1 MNSQYNQRYYFSH
14 YPTFILHLS
23 EVFHTCNFFIWIFY
37 LPFLLFKVSMFSQII
52 IHVCKKPCSCFPLK
66 CCQFG
71 YERSWLSDLIFLN
84 ICSLG
89 FCIGLCHLACHKVIF
104 LSFWGLLNAGWHQ
117 LCSNVKPILW
127 VISQC
132 IIIKSNT
139 LCVTYYLEQTKLGK
153 LFPSVLY
160 LETKSCNTRTCVHS
174 HLLTDLHVAKI
185 WQRIFLQLYTDV
197 LQPIFF

>member
-14 YPTFILHLS
+14 DPALILHLS
-23 EVFHTCNFFIWIFY
+23 EVSIPVISSFGYFTCPFYFLKFRCFHKLSFTLARNHAV
-37 LPFLLFKVSMFSQII
+37 VSPS
-52 IHVCKKPCSCFPLK
+52 K
-66 CCQFG
+66 CYQFG
-71 YERSWLSDLIFLN
+71 YERSWLSRLIFLS
-84 ICSLG
+84 ICSLA

-117 LCSNVKPILW
+117 LRSYVKPILW

-139 LCVTYYLEQTKLGK
+139 LCAIYCLQQTKLGK
-153 LFPSVLY
+153 LFQSVLY

-174 HLLTDLHVAKI
+174 HLLTDLRVAKI
-185 WQRIFLQLYTDV
+185 WLRMFLYRCPTNV
-197 LQPIFF
+197 FNFF